1 MTKTDE
7 PFVLIK
13 RKHSSYYQVL
23 FKNPDKTSKTRYLA
37 AKTTGETDL
46 GKAKIRAWEMYS
58 KKEVE
63 KQSLFDAIRH
73 SDYDKEEAINIL
85 ELLKKR
91 GFIEN
96 YILTDSPQSILLT
109 DFLSDFWTPEKSS
122 YLKEKVRHNKKLSTA
137 YIRESFS
144 FIERF
149 WTDYF
154 QNRYLGDISR
164 KDLKD
169 FIDFVDTFDLSWNR
183 KLKIYRAGAIALK
196 WAFYNEL
203 ISKDITAGI
212 SSFSGKSKE
221 RKILSKEIA
230 ELLFSYQ
237 WKDIRSELANMVSML
252 TGLRVGE
259 VRALRLKSLGKD
271 CLYIDN
277 SWSRLDHLKE
287 TKNGES
293 RVVRFP
299 FPKLIEKMKFLVSL
313 HSNPNLN
320 TFIFWSEVK
329 PEQPLESSV
338 FLKALRNELRKIGLS
353 KEDSE
358 SYCFHSWRHFYTTYM
373 ADNVSQRIL
382 QSQTGHKTL
391 EMLEHYSNHQ
401 TDDEIAEIEKSQLSI
416 FGNIVN
422 KSILNKL

>member
-7 PFVLIK
+7 PFILVK

-37 AKTTGETDL
+37 AKSTKEKDL
-46 GKAKIRAWEMYS
+46 GRARICAWELYS

-63 KQSLFDAIRH
+63 KKSLFEAIKH
-73 SDYDKEEAINIL
+73 SDYDKDEVVNIL
-85 ELLKKR
+85 DLLKKR

-96 YILTDSPQSILLT
+96 YILSESPQSVLLK
-109 DFLSDFWTPEKSS
+109 DFLSDFWNPEKSP
-122 YLKEKVRHNKKLSTA
+122 YLKEKLRHNQKLSTA
-137 YIRESFS
+137 YVKESFS
-144 FIERF
+144 FIKRF
-149 WTDYF
+149 WADYF
-154 QNRYLGDISR
+154 ENKYLGDISR
-164 KDLKD
+164 RDIKNFID
-169 FIDFVDTFDLSWNR
+169 FIDAFNLSWNR

-212 SSFSGKSKE
+212 SSFSGKSKK

-230 ELLFSYQ
+230 ETLFSYQ

-252 TGLRVGE
+252 TGLRAGE
-259 VRALRLKSLGKD
+259 VRALRLRSLGKD

-293 RVVRFP
+293 RIVRFP

-313 HSNPNLN
+313 HSNPNLD
-320 TFIFWSEVK
+320 TFIFWSDAK
-329 PEQPLESSV
+329 PEQPLDSSV
-338 FLKALRNELRKIGLS
+338 FLKALRNELKKAGMS

-373 ADNVSQRIL
+373 ADYVSQRVL
-382 QSQTGHKTL
+382 QSQTGHKTI

-401 TDDEIAEIEKSQLSI
+401 TNDEIAEIEKSQLLI

-422 KSILNKL
+422 NSILSKF